1 MGGEKDAV
9 DVVGMGVDD
18 SRGSILLNN
27 DPEEGDWVRFN
38 PEVDGTGIGS
48 GVEIKGGE
56 VEGEF
61 SFSRETE
68 ESLSTHF
75 VKLIL
80 SATNG
85 KSPVARNAFLQV
97 LSFIIFRIILGR

>member
-27 DPEEGDWVRFN
+27 DTEEGDWVRFD

-48 GVEIKGGE
+48 GVEIKGG
-56 VEGEF
+56 
-61 SFSRETE
+61 
-68 ESLSTHF
+68 
-75 VKLIL
+75 
-80 SATNG
+80 
-85 KSPVARNAFLQV
+85 
-97 LSFIIFRIILGR
+97 